1 MLASETLMQ
10 APVLEYIG
18 FTVANG
24 LSIAGGANWS
34 IEERFYPGVC
44 TATTAVFVIALLWQ
58 RYSHSRLT

>member
-1 MLASETLMQ
+1 LHRQSAVEF
-10 APVLEYIG
+10 LEYIG